1 MQFIEREKNKMKKL
15 KILCLFAF
23 VLCLTGCGGQMEPS
37 DISSI
42 DDLEGKKIGVQLNT
56 TGDIYVSDYEGD
68 EAGTVIERYNKGNDA
83 ISSLK
88 NGKIDCV
95 VIDEE
100 PAKAFIKRNS
110 DLSIL
115 EEEFTIEEYAICV
128 AKENIR
134 LCDDINKAL
143 AELKEDGTLQKIIDH
158 YINGDDS
165 FQYESP
171 EGFSYENGTLVM
183 ATNAAFPPYEFYE
196 NNKITGID
204 ADMATAVADKLNM
217 KLVIE
222 DMEFDSIINAVQSG
236 KADIGVAGM
245 TVTEDRLKNINFTD
259 TYTTAKQV
267 IVIRNG
273 EYNPLL
279 SIKDSFYQNFI
290 EDNRYT
296 YILKGLRN
304 TLVIAFLAVML
315 GVAIGFIISIIRATH
330 DKTGKL
336 KILNFLSR
344 VYLTIIR
351 GTPTMIQLL
360 IIYYVIFA
368 SANVSK
374 ILVAVLAFGINSGA
388 YVAEILRGGIMSLDI
403 GQFEG
408 ARSLG
413 LTHGQTMRYVI
424 LPQTIKNTLPALA
437 NEFIV
442 LIKETAISGY
452 IGLQDLTMAGNIIRG
467 NTYQAFFPLITVACI
482 YLVIVLILT
491 AGVNKLERSLKK
503 NER

>member
-1 MQFIEREKNKMKKL
+1 MKKA
-15 KILCLFAF
+15 KIILLAMCCLLLA
-23 VLCLTGCGGQMEPS
+23 CCGKQNKAS

-42 DDLEGKKIGVQLNT
+42 DDLEGKRIGVQIGT

-68 EAGTVIERYNKGNDA
+68 DAGTVIERYNKGNDA
-83 ISSLK
+83 VSSLK

-100 PAKAFIKRNS
+100 PAKAFIKKNS

-115 EEEFTIEEYAICV
+115 EEEFAIEDYAICV
-128 AKENIR
+128 SKDKPELR
-134 LCDDINKAL
+134 DSINQAL
-143 AELKEDGTLQKIIDH
+143 RELKEDGTLQKIIDN
-158 YINGDDS
+158 YINDNDEG
-165 FQYESP
+165 FHYQSP
-171 EGFSYENGTLVM
+171 EGLTYENGTLVM
-183 ATNAAFPPYEFYE
+183 ATNAAFPPYEYYKD
-196 NNKITGID
+196 NKITGID

-217 KLVIE
+217 KLEIQ
-222 DMEFDSIINAVQSG
+222 DMEFDSIITAVQAG
-236 KADIGVAGM
+236 KADIGAAGM
-245 TVTEDRLKNINFTD
+245 TVTEDRLKNIDFTD

-267 IVIRNG
+267 IIVRNG
-273 EYNPLL
+273 NHNPLL
-279 SIKDSFYQNFI
+279 SIKDSFYQNFV
-290 EDNRYT
+290 EENRYE

-304 TLVIAFLAVML
+304 TLVISVFAVLL
-315 GVAIGFIISIIRATH
+315 GLVIGFLIALVRTTH
-330 DKTGKL
+330 DKMGTL
-336 KILNFLSR
+336 KILNWLCK

-360 IIYYVIFA
+360 IIYYVVFA

-374 ILVAVLAFGINSGA
+374 VLVAVLAFGINSGA
-388 YVAEILRGGIMSLDI
+388 YVAEILRGGIMALDI

-452 IGLQDLTMAGNIIRG
+452 IGLQDLTMGGNIIRG
-467 NTYQAFFPLITVACI
+467 ITYEAFFPLITVACI
-482 YLVIVLILT
+482 YLVIVMILS

>member
-1 MQFIEREKNKMKKL
+1 M
-15 KILCLFAF
+15 
-23 VLCLTGCGGQMEPS
+23 
-37 DISSI
+37 
-42 DDLEGKKIGVQLNT
+42 
-56 TGDIYVSDYEGD
+56 
-68 EAGTVIERYNKGNDA
+68 
-83 ISSLK
+83 K

-100 PAKAFIKRNS
+100 PAKAFIKKNS

-115 EEEFTIEEYAICV
+115 EEEFAIEDYAICV
-128 AKENIR
+128 SKDKPELR
-134 LCDDINKAL
+134 DSINQAL
-143 AELKEDGTLQKIIDH
+143 RELKEDGTLQKIIDN
-158 YINGDDS
+158 YINDNDEG
-165 FQYESP
+165 FHYQSP
-171 EGFSYENGTLVM
+171 EGLTYENGTLVM
-183 ATNAAFPPYEFYE
+183 ATNAAFPPYEYYKD
-196 NNKITGID
+196 NKITGID

-217 KLVIE
+217 KLEIQ
-222 DMEFDSIINAVQSG
+222 DMEFDAIITAVQAG
-236 KADIGVAGM
+236 KADIGAAGM
-245 TVTEDRLKNINFTD
+245 TVTEDRLKNIDFTD

-267 IVIRNG
+267 IIVRNG
-273 EYNPLL
+273 NHNPLL
-279 SIKDSFYQNFI
+279 SIKDSFYQNFV
-290 EDNRYT
+290 EENRYE

-304 TLVIAFLAVML
+304 TLVISVFAVLL
-315 GVAIGFIISIIRATH
+315 GLVIGFLIALVRTTH
-330 DKTGKL
+330 DKMGTL
-336 KILNFLSR
+336 KILNWLCK

-360 IIYYVIFA
+360 IIYYVVFA

-374 ILVAVLAFGINSGA
+374 VLVAVLAFGINSGA
-388 YVAEILRGGIMSLDI
+388 YVAEILRGGIMALDI

-452 IGLQDLTMAGNIIRG
+452 IGLQDLTMGGNIIRG
-467 NTYQAFFPLITVACI
+467 ITYEAFFPLITVACI
-482 YLVIVLILT
+482 YLVIVMILS

>member
-1 MQFIEREKNKMKKL
+1 MKKGKL
-15 KILCLFAF
+15 LWAVLALF
-23 VLCLTGCGGQMEPS
+23 CLTGCGNQAAPS
-37 DISSI
+37 DISTI

-68 EAGTVIERYNKGNDA
+68 EAGTVVERYNKGNDA

-88 NGKIDCV
+88 NGKVDCV

-100 PAKAFIKRNS
+100 PAKAFIRRNS

-115 EEEFTIEEYAICV
+115 EEEFALEEYAVCV
-128 AKENIR
+128 AKENTR
-134 LCDDINKAL
+134 LCEDINKAL
-143 AELKEDGTLQKIIDH
+143 AELKADGTLENIIEH
-158 YINGDDS
+158 YINDGD

-171 EGFSYENGTLVM
+171 EGLSYENGTLVM
-183 ATNAAFPPYEFYE
+183 ATNAAFPPYEYYDD
-196 NNKITGID
+196 NRIVGID
-204 ADMATAVADKLNM
+204 ADMAAAVADKLNM
-217 KLVIE
+217 RLEIE

-236 KADIGVAGM
+236 KADIGAAGM
-245 TVTEDRLKNINFTD
+245 TVTEERLKNINFTEP
-259 TYTTAKQV
+259 YTQATQV

-273 EYNPLL
+273 NSNPLL

-296 YILKGLRN
+296 YILKGLAN
-304 TLVIAFLAVML
+304 TLVIALFAVLL
-315 GVAIGFIISIIRATH
+315 GVLIGFVISIIRTTY

-336 KILNFLSR
+336 KLLDFLCR

-374 ILVAVLAFGINSGA
+374 ILVAVMAFGINSGA
-388 YVAEILRGGIMSLDI
+388 YVAEILRGGIMSLDE

-424 LPQTIKNTLPALA
+424 LPQTVKNTLPALA

-467 NTYQAFFPLITVACI
+467 TTYQAFFPLITVACI
-482 YLVIVLILT
+482 YLLIVMVLT
-491 AGVNKLERSLKK
+491 MGVNKLERSLKK

>member
-1 MQFIEREKNKMKKL
+1 MKKQKFL
-15 KILCLFAF
+15 WLAAL
-23 VLCLTGCGGQMEPS
+23 VLLLTGCGRQVEPS

-42 DDLEGKKIGVQLNT
+42 DDLEGKKIGVQIGT

-68 EAGTVIERYNKGNDA
+68 EAGTVVERYNKGNDA

-100 PAKAFIKRNS
+100 PAKAFTKRNS

-115 EEEFTIEEYAICV
+115 EEEFTLEEYAICV
-128 AKENIR
+128 AKEN
-134 LCDDINKAL
+134 
-143 AELKEDGTLQKIIDH
+143 AELKDNINQALSELKADGTLQNIIDN
-158 YINGDDS
+158 YINEGGEG

-171 EGFSYENGTLVM
+171 EGLSYENGTLVM
-183 ATNAAFPPYEFYE
+183 ATNAAFPPYEYYQDGE
-196 NNKITGID
+196 IAGID
-204 ADMATAVADKLNM
+204 VDMATAVADKLNM
-217 KLVIE
+217 KLEIE
-222 DMEFDSIINAVQSG
+222 DMEFDSIITAVQSG
-236 KADIGVAGM
+236 KADIGAAGM
-245 TVTEDRLKNINFTD
+245 TVTEDRLKNIDFTD

-273 EYNPLL
+273 NHNPLL

-290 EDNRYT
+290 EENRYE

-304 TLVIAFLAVML
+304 TIVISLFAVIL
-315 GVAIGFIISIIRATH
+315 GLAIGFIISLIRVTH
-330 DKTGKL
+330 DKMGNLKL
-336 KILNFLSR
+336 LNWLCK

-360 IIYYVIFA
+360 IIYYVVFA
-368 SANVSK
+368 SSNVSK

-388 YVAEILRGGIMSLDI
+388 YVAEILRGGIMALDV

-408 ARSLG
+408 SRSLG
-413 LTHGQTMRYVI
+413 LSHGQTMRYVV
-424 LPQTIKNTLPALA
+424 LPQAIKNTLPALG

-452 IGLQDLTMAGNIIRG
+452 IGLQDLTMGGNIIRG
-467 NTYQAFFPLITVACI
+467 ITYEAFFPLITVACI
-482 YLVIVLILT
+482 YLVIVMILT

>member
-1 MQFIEREKNKMKKL
+1 MKKG
-15 KILCLFAF
+15 KILLLALFCL
-23 VLCLTGCGGQMEPS
+23 LLTGCGKQVEPS

-42 DDLEGKKIGVQLNT
+42 DDLDGKRIGVQIGT

-68 EAGTVIERYNKGNDA
+68 DAGTVVERYNKGNDA
-83 ISSLK
+83 VSSLK

-100 PAKAFIKRNS
+100 PAKAFIKKNS

-115 EEEFTIEEYAICV
+115 EEEFTIEDYAICV
-128 AKENIR
+128 AKENSELR
-134 LCDDINKAL
+134 DNINQAL
-143 AELKEDGTLQKIIDH
+143 SELKEDGTLQKIIDN
-158 YINGDDS
+158 YINDS
-165 FQYESP
+165 DEGFHYESP
-171 EGFSYENGTLVM
+171 EGLSYENGTLVM
-183 ATNAAFPPYEFYE
+183 ATNAAFPPYEYYKD
-196 NNKITGID
+196 NHIVGID

-217 KLVIE
+217 KLEIE
-222 DMEFDSIINAVQSG
+222 DMEFDSIITAVQSG

-245 TVTEDRLKNINFTD
+245 TITEDRLKNIDFTEP
-259 TYTTAKQV
+259 YTTAKQV
-267 IVIRNG
+267 IIVRNG
-273 EYNPLL
+273 NNNPLL
-279 SIKDSFYQNFI
+279 SIKDSFYQNFV
-290 EDNRYT
+290 EENRYQ
-296 YILKGLRN
+296 YIIKGLRN
-304 TLVIAFLAVML
+304 TLVISVFAVLL
-315 GVAIGFIISIIRATH
+315 GLAIGFLIALVRVTH
-330 DKTGKL
+330 DKMGNL
-336 KILNFLSR
+336 KILNWLCK

-360 IIYYVIFA
+360 IIYYVVFA
-368 SANVSK
+368 SSNVSK

-388 YVAEILRGGIMSLDI
+388 YVAEILRGGIMALDI

-413 LTHGQTMRYVI
+413 LSHGQTMRYII
-424 LPQTIKNTLPALA
+424 LPQAIKNTLPALG

-452 IGLQDLTMAGNIIRG
+452 IGLQDLTMGGNIIRG
-467 NTYQAFFPLITVACI
+467 ITYEAFFPLITVACI
-482 YLVIVLILT
+482 YLVIVMILS

>member
-1 MQFIEREKNKMKKL
+1 MKSIK
-15 KILCLFAF
+15 KVYVILLLL
-23 VLCLTGCGGQMEPS
+23 VLMALTGCGSKVEAS
-37 DISSI
+37 DIACI
-42 DDLEGKKIGVQLNT
+42 DDLAGKKIGVQIGT

-68 EAGTVIERYNKGNDA
+68 GAGTVVERYNKGNDA

-128 AKENIR
+128 AKENAQLR
-134 LCDDINKAL
+134 DRINQA
-143 AELKEDGTLQKIIDH
+143 LKELEAEGTLQSIISH
-158 YINGDDS
+158 YINDEDDG
-165 FQYESP
+165 YRYVSP
-171 EGFSYENGTLVM
+171 EGLDYSDGELVV
-183 ATNAAFPPYEFYE
+183 ATNAAFPPYEYYE
-196 NNKITGID
+196 SNKIVGID
-204 ADMATAVADKLNM
+204 IDIAQAIADKLNR

-222 DMEFDSIINAVQSG
+222 DMEFDSIITAVQGG
-236 KADIGVAGM
+236 KADIGVSGM
-245 TVTEDRLKNINFTD
+245 TVTEERKKNIDFT
-259 TYTTAKQV
+259 TPYTTAKQV

-273 EYNPLL
+273 QNGTLTSL
-279 SIKDSFYQNFI
+279 KDSFYQNFV
-290 EDNRYT
+290 EDQRYL
-296 YILKGLRN
+296 YIVTGLRN
-304 TLVIAFLAVML
+304 TLVIALFAVIIGTLLGFVLAV
-315 GVAIGFIISIIRATH
+315 IRTTH
-330 DKTGKL
+330 EKTGNL
-336 KILNFLSR
+336 RLLNWICKI
-344 VYLTIIR
+344 YITIIR
-351 GTPTMIQLL
+351 GTPAMIQLL

-368 SANVSK
+368 SANINKVV
-374 ILVAVLAFGINSGA
+374 VAALAFGINSSA

-424 LPQTIKNTLPALA
+424 LPQAVKNTLPALA

-442 LIKETAISGY
+442 LIKETSISGY

-467 NTYQAFFPLITVACI
+467 ITYQAFFPLITVAVI
-482 YLVIVLILT
+482 YLLIVMLLT